1 MRQYARA
8 RQLAWFVGLYLFGVG
23 AVLLVAGLLRLL
35 IPH

>member
-1 MRQYARA
+1 MRQYAHA

-23 AVLLVAGLLRLL
+23 FVLMVASILRVL